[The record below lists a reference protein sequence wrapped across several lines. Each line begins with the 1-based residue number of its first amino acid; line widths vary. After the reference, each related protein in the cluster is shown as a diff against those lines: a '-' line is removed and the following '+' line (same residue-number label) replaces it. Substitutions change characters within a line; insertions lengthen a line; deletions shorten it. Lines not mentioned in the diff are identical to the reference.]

1 MRPDKFT
8 QKRQEALQA
17 AQDLASQHNHAEIGN
32 EHFLTALLDQRE
44 GVTRPLLEKVG
55 VTAKGLRDR
64 LEQGLDRLPT
74 DSFGRAGV
82 ELRRIAKRRPWR
94 DVRHLRVRN
103 VAEVPRSPCDLGL
116 FERVPPAKTRK
127 AREMFVGCDPLAA
140 VLDGKRGVICVG
152 DHAAA
157 NAPLNAEVGKDLP
170 MTGTWCKDNTQW
182 LGLEKP

>member
-103 VAEVPRSPCDLGL
+103 VAEVPRSRATWDYS
-116 FERVPPAKTRK
+116 K
-127 AREMFVGCDPLAA
+127 GCRQRRP
-140 VLDGKRGVICVG
+140 GKRAKCLSAVIHSQPCSMAS
-152 DHAAA
+152 AA
-157 NAPLNAEVGKDLP
+157 
-170 MTGTWCKDNTQW
+170 
-182 LGLEKP
+182 